1 MEYIFNR
8 ENILEFIKQFQHD
21 STCLETLS
29 NLKWSEGFKCRKCG
43 HTKYCTKR
51 KQFLRECTSCHTFE
65 SSTAHILFHK
75 VKFGIQKTFCMLLR

>member
-43 HTKYCTKR
+43 TQNIAQQER
-51 KQFLRECTSCHTFE
+51 MS
-65 SSTAHILFHK
+65 
-75 VKFGIQKTFCMLLR
+75 

>member
-29 NLKWSEGFKCRKCG
+29 NLKG
-43 HTKYCTKR
+43 
-51 KQFLRECTSCHTFE
+51 
-65 SSTAHILFHK
+65 
-75 VKFGIQKTFCMLLR
+75 QKASNVENVDTQNIAQKENSF